1 MHDTLLLTVVVI
13 VIALLFDFTNGWN
26 DAANSIATV
35 VSTRVL
41 SPFQAVL
48 FGATLNFLGAYLST
62 KVAKTIGGD
71 ITDPKTI
78 TQTVILSAMITA
90 SGWTALMT
98 RLGLPIS
105 ASHALIGGI
114 IGATISFKG
123 IAALHIEGVTKIL
136 VALIVSP
143 ILGFAI
149 GFLLMFLI
157 VWLFHSFSPSLIN
170 RTFGK
175 LQLLSAAFMAI
186 SHGTNDA
193 QKAMGVITMT
203 LVSAGYLSTVEVPIW
218 VITASA
224 IVMGLGTAFGG
235 WKVIKTLGVNLLK
248 IRPVQGFA
256 AESSASVVILGAA
269 SLGVPV
275 STTHVIASAI
285 MGVGSTTR
293 FSAVRWGIAR
303 DIVIAWIFTLPVC
316 ALVAGVLFR
325 LINVI
330 SWI

>member
-41 SPFQAVL
+41 SPLQAVL

-90 SGWTALMT
+90 AGWTAIMT

-123 IAALHIEGVTKIL
+123 IAALKIAGVTKIL
-136 VALIVSP
+136 IALVASP
-143 ILGFAI
+143 IFGFAI
-149 GFLLMFLI
+149 GFVIMFLI
-157 VWLFHSFSPSLIN
+157 IRLFHRFSPSSIN

-175 LQLLSAAFMAI
+175 LQILSAGFMAI

-203 LVSAGYLSTVEVPIW
+203 LVSGGYLNTLEVPFW
-218 VITASA
+218 VISACA

-248 IRPVQGFA
+248 IKPVQGFA
-256 AESSASVVILGAA
+256 AETSASVVILGAA

-275 STTHVIASAI
+275 STTHVIASSI
-285 MGVGSTTR
+285 MGVGSTMK

-316 ALVAGVLFR
+316 ALVAGLLFQ
-325 LINVI
+325 LINLI
-330 SWI
+330 S

>member
-41 SPFQAVL
+41 SPLQAVL
-48 FGATLNFLGAYLST
+48 FGATLNFVGAYLST

-90 SGWTALMT
+90 SGWTAIMT

-123 IAALHIEGVTKIL
+123 IAALNIAGVTKIL
-136 VALIVSP
+136 IALVVSP
-143 ILGFAI
+143 IFGFGI

-157 VWLFHSFSPSLIN
+157 VLLFHRFSPSSIN
-170 RTFGK
+170 RAFGK
-175 LQLLSAAFMAI
+175 LQILSAGFMAI

-203 LVSAGYLSTVEVPIW
+203 LVSAGYLDTVEVPIW
-218 VITASA
+218 VISASA
-224 IVMGLGTAFGG
+224 IVMGLGTAVGG

-248 IRPVQGFA
+248 IKPVQGFA
-256 AESSASVVILGAA
+256 AETSASVVILGAA

-275 STTHVIASAI
+275 STIHVIASSI

-316 ALVAGVLFR
+316 ALVAGILFQ

-330 SWI
+330 S

>member
-41 SPFQAVL
+41 SPLQAVL

-71 ITDPKTI
+71 ITDPRTI

-90 SGWTALMT
+90 AGWTAIMT

-105 ASHALIGGI
+105 ASHSLIGGI
-114 IGATISFKG
+114 IGATVSFNG
-123 IAALHIEGVTKIL
+123 IAALKIAGVTKIL
-136 VALIVSP
+136 IALVVSP
-143 ILGFAI
+143 IFGFGI

-157 VWLFHSFSPSLIN
+157 VWLFHRFSPSLIN

-175 LQLLSAAFMAI
+175 LQILSAGFMAI

-203 LVSAGYLSTVEVPIW
+203 LVSAGYLDTVEVPIW
-218 VITASA
+218 VISACA

-248 IRPVQGFA
+248 IKPVQGFA
-256 AESSASVVILGAA
+256 AETSASVVILGAA

-316 ALVAGVLFR
+316 ALVAGILLQLFN
-325 LINVI
+325 II
-330 SWI
+330 S

>member
-1 MHDTLLLTVVVI
+1 MHDPLLLTVVVI

-41 SPFQAVL
+41 SPIQAVV

-90 SGWTALMT
+90 AGWTAIMT

-123 IAALHIEGVTKIL
+123 IAALKIAGVTKIL
-136 VALIVSP
+136 IALVASP
-143 ILGFAI
+143 IFGFAI
-149 GFLLMFLI
+149 GFVIMFLI
-157 VWLFHSFSPSLIN
+157 IRLFHRFSPSSIN

-175 LQLLSAAFMAI
+175 LQILSAGFMAI

-203 LVSAGYLSTVEVPIW
+203 LVTGGYLNTLEVPFW
-218 VITASA
+218 VISACA

-248 IRPVQGFA
+248 IKPVQGFA
-256 AESSASVVILGAA
+256 AETSASVVILGAA

-275 STTHVIASAI
+275 STTHVIASSI
-285 MGVGSTTR
+285 MGVGSTMK

-316 ALVAGVLFR
+316 ALVAGLLFQLFN
-325 LINVI
+325 LI
-330 SWI
+330 S

>member
-41 SPFQAVL
+41 SPLHAVL

-71 ITDPKTI
+71 ITDPKII

-90 SGWTALMT
+90 SGWTAIMT

-123 IAALHIEGVTKIL
+123 IAALKIAGVTKIL
-136 VALIVSP
+136 IALVVSP
-143 ILGFAI
+143 IFGFGLGFA
-149 GFLLMFLI
+149 LMFI
-157 VWLFHSFSPSLIN
+157 IIWLCHRFSPSSIN

-175 LQLLSAAFMAI
+175 LQILSAGFMAI

-203 LVSAGYLSTVEVPIW
+203 LVTAGYLHTVEVPIW
-218 VITASA
+218 VISASA

-256 AESSASVVILGAA
+256 AETSASVVILGAA

-303 DIVIAWIFTLPVC
+303 DIVIAWIFTLPIC
-316 ALVAGVLFR
+316 ALVAGILLR
-325 LINVI
+325 LIDII
-330 SWI
+330 S

>member
-1 MHDTLLLTVVVI
+1 MHDTLVLTVVVI

-41 SPFQAVL
+41 SPFHAVL

-78 TQTVILSAMITA
+78 TQMVILSAMITA
-90 SGWTALMT
+90 SGWTAIMT

-123 IAALHIEGVTKIL
+123 IAALKMAGVTKIL
-136 VALIVSP
+136 IALVVSP
-143 ILGFAI
+143 IFGFGI
-149 GFLLMFLI
+149 GFLLMFI
-157 VWLFHSFSPSLIN
+157 IIWLFHRFSPSSIN

-175 LQLLSAAFMAI
+175 LQILSAGFMAI

-203 LVSAGYLSTVEVPIW
+203 LVSAGYLNTVEVPIW
-218 VITASA
+218 VISASA
-224 IVMGLGTAFGG
+224 IVMGIGTAFGG

-248 IRPVQGFA
+248 IKPVQGFA
-256 AESSASVVILGAA
+256 AETSASVVILGAA

-303 DIVIAWIFTLPVC
+303 DIVMAWIFTLPVC
-316 ALVAGVLFR
+316 ALVAGILLR
-325 LINVI
+325 LIDVI
-330 SWI
+330 S

>member
-1 MHDTLLLTVVVI
+1 MHETLLLTVVVI

-41 SPFQAVL
+41 SPLQAVL

-71 ITDPKTI
+71 ITDPRTI

-90 SGWTALMT
+90 AGWTAIMT

-105 ASHALIGGI
+105 ASHSLIGGI
-114 IGATISFKG
+114 IGATVSFNG
-123 IAALHIEGVTKIL
+123 IAALKIAGVTKIL
-136 VALIVSP
+136 IALVVSP
-143 ILGFAI
+143 IFGFGI

-157 VWLFHSFSPSLIN
+157 VWLFHRFSPSLIN

-175 LQLLSAAFMAI
+175 LQILSAGFMAI

-203 LVSAGYLSTVEVPIW
+203 LVSAGYLDTVEVPIW
-218 VITASA
+218 VISACA

-248 IRPVQGFA
+248 IKPVQGFA
-256 AESSASVVILGAA
+256 AETSASVVILGAA

-316 ALVAGVLFR
+316 ALVAGILLQLFN
-325 LINVI
+325 II
-330 SWI
+330 S

>member
-1 MHDTLLLTVVVI
+1 MHETLLLTVVVI

-41 SPFQAVL
+41 SPLQAVL

-71 ITDPKTI
+71 ITDPRTI

-90 SGWTALMT
+90 AGWTAIMT

-105 ASHALIGGI
+105 ASHSLIGGI
-114 IGATISFKG
+114 IGATVSFNG
-123 IAALHIEGVTKIL
+123 IAALKIAGVTKIL
-136 VALIVSP
+136 IALVVSP
-143 ILGFAI
+143 IFGFGI

-157 VWLFHSFSPSLIN
+157 VWLFHRFSPSLIN

-175 LQLLSAAFMAI
+175 LQILSAGFMAI

-203 LVSAGYLSTVEVPIW
+203 LVSAGYIDTVEVPIW
-218 VITASA
+218 VISACA

-248 IRPVQGFA
+248 IKPVQGFA
-256 AESSASVVILGAA
+256 AETSASVVILGAA

-316 ALVAGVLFR
+316 ALVAGILLQLFN
-325 LINVI
+325 II
-330 SWI
+330 S